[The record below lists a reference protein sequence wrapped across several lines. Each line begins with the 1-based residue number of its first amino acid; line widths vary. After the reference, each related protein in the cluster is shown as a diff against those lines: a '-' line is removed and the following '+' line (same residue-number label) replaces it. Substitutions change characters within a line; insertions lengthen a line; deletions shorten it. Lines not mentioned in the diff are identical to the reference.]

1 MFSVV
6 DLSRRRGTHQ
16 ILFEK
21 PVRKT
26 FSSRKF
32 TKPTLQ
38 VVSSKNYRR
47 FNPTCL
53 CWEWEGKTEHLYKYF
68 FVWEVSRLDRFCS
81 LSNKYLCPSIFS
93 TISFEIVWPSK
104 MKRRQRLPPLFF
116 IKTWFFPYQTI
127 LDILCSCKIMIK
139 PFFFD
144 LNLFIGEFRASCPL
158 NSHIIIII
166 YQSISSISF

>member
-116 IKTWFFPYQTI
+116 IKTCFFPYQT
-127 LDILCSCKIMIK
+127 
-139 PFFFD
+139 FY
-144 LNLFIGEFRASCPL
+144 LFIFSLSSHPSLQL
-158 NSHIIIII
+158 NFFAMARFL
-166 YQSISSISF
+166 ISLQLPKSSKLHVFICIVV